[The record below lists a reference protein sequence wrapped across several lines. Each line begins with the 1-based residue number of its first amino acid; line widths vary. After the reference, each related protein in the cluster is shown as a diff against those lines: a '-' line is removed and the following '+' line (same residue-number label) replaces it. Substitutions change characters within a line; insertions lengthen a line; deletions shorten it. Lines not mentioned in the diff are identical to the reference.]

1 MAGLAKEFQVGV
13 IVKPHGVHGEAC
25 VFPTTDDPERF
36 RELKE
41 IWLDTPGEGRKKL
54 EIKSVKRVKKFV
66 VLKFEG
72 IDTVEQIQIYR
83 SCPLIVDREHA
94 SPLSEGEY
102 YIADVIGLSVF
113 DADSGEEL
121 GVITDVIQT
130 GANDVYEM
138 RMNSDD
144 RTIMLPAIRD
154 CIKRISP
161 EDGRMDIH
169 VMKGLM
175 D

>member
-1 MAGLAKEFQVGV
+1 MALTQEFQIGV

-36 RELKE
+36 RQLKE
-41 IWLDTPGEGRKKL
+41 VVLDSPREGRKTL
-54 EIKSVKRVKKFV
+54 SIIGVKRVKKFV
-66 VLKFEG
+66 VLKFKG
-72 IDTVEQIQIYR
+72 IDTVEQIQCYR

-94 SPLSEGEY
+94 SPLNEGEY
-102 YIADVIGLSVF
+102 YISDVIGLTVF

-121 GVITDVIQT
+121 GEITNVIET

-138 RMNSDD
+138 KRLTDGSSV
-144 RTIMLPAIRD
+144 MLPAIKE
-154 CIKRISP
+154 CIKSIMP
-161 EDGRMDIH
+161 EEGRMEIH
-169 VMKGLM
+169 IMKGLM